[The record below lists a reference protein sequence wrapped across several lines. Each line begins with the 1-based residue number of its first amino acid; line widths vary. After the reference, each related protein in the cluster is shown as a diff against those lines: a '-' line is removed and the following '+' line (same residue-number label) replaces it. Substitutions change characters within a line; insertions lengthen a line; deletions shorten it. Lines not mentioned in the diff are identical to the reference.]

1 MSLRH
6 GVGRGRAGVDE
17 VKYRDRCRAYLG
29 RSLVGGEVVW
39 SQAGGAREVGR
50 QGSCGDKVVVVVD
63 LVNHRGQCLHSLG
76 PRGGVMVGPL
86 VRAVVGAVTEAVVRL
101 VVRDSW
107 ESRTYDWPCRGDV
120 VSRVEYPG
128 RVRTCWAS
136 WPGLQARQDTQTYR
150 LQGGNMLGTFGGLR
164 SDTVSHV
171 KGTDISRG
179 DRSVG
184 TGGAVHWGRG
194 VEWLRVIA
202 SWGGGGGG
210 RIGRAGWLVFW

>member
-17 VKYRDRCRAYLG
+17 VKYRDRCGAYLG
-29 RSLVGGEVVW
+29 RSLVGGEVVG
-39 SQAGGAREVGR
+39 SQAGGTREVGWE
-50 QGSCGDKVVVVVD
+50 GSCGDKVVMVVD
-63 LVNHRGQCLHSLG
+63 LVDHGGQCLHSLR
-76 PRGGVMVGPL
+76 PRGGVVVGPL
-86 VRAVVGAVTEAVVRL
+86 VRPVVRPLVRPLVRPVVRAVTEAVVRL

-107 ESRTYDWPCRGDV
+107 EGRTYDWPCRGDV

-128 RVRTCWAS
+128 RVGTCWAC
-136 WPGLQARQDTQTYR
+136 WPGLQARQDTQTHR
-150 LQGGNMLGTFGGLR
+150 LQGGDMLGTFGGLR

-184 TGGAVHWGRG
+184 AGGTVRWG
-194 VEWLRVIA
+194 
-202 SWGGGGGG
+202 
-210 RIGRAGWLVFW
+210 

>member
-1 MSLRH
+1 MVEECWVERRVWRWPGCGLQDRRGQEGRVSLRH

-39 SQAGGAREVGR
+39 SQAGGAREVGWE
-50 QGSCGDKVVVVVD
+50 GSCGDKVVVVVD
-63 LVNHRGQCLHSLG
+63 LVNHRGQCLHSLR
-76 PRGGVMVGPL
+76 PRGGVMVGSL
-86 VRAVVGAVTEAVVRL
+86 VRAVVGAVTEA

-128 RVRTCWAS
+128 RVWTCWAS
-136 WPGLQARQDTQTYR
+136 WARLQARQDTQTYR
-150 LQGGNMLGTFGGLR
+150 LQGGDMLGTFGGLR

-179 DRSVG
+179 DRSMV
-184 TGGAVHWGRG
+184 TWGAVDW
-194 VEWLRVIA
+194 
-202 SWGGGGGG
+202 S
-210 RIGRAGWLVFW
+210 